1 MGAAAVF
8 IGAMAAFTDPAAA
21 AGIAAAGIAA
31 AGIAAAGIGAAVWF
45 AGDATLI
52 VAPRSLPTSPA
63 GVLDASTAAGGC

>member
-8 IGAMAAFTDPAAA
+8 IGAMAAFTDPA
-21 AGIAAAGIAA
+21 AAAGIAA